1 MREHHLDGTVLVR
14 PGASGIYE
22 PLARPDLLITDAQR
36 VLVKNSKRTDRNDVI
51 IGLHSRI
58 CHFLCVLMMYDR
70 YYHISIGIKTLRP
83 HAV

>member
-51 IGLHSRI
+51 IGLHSWTCR
-58 CHFLCVLMMYDR
+58 CLCVLMLHDR
-70 YYHISIGIKTLRP
+70 YYHISIGFTTLCP

>member
-51 IGLHSRI
+51 IGLHSWF
-58 CHFLCVLMMYDR
+58 CHFLCVLMMHDR
-70 YYHISIGIKTLRP
+70 HYHISIGITTLRP

>member
-51 IGLHSRI
+51 IGR
-58 CHFLCVLMMYDR
+58 
-70 YYHISIGIKTLRP
+70 HISSYCLLQLLIR
-83 HAV
+83 VY